1 MKKGI
6 IFDLDGTLWDSTE
19 QILISWNSVLEQY
32 PQYGGPISME
42 QLQGLM
48 GKTMDVIAE
57 SIMPNA
63 PEEERKQIFAQCCK
77 EEEEYLLK
85 HGGVLFPRLEETLKK
100 LKEDYSLYIVSN
112 CQSGYIETFIEHH
125 KLNSYFA
132 DIECFG
138 NTGLGKAENEKILAE
153 RNQLDQVVYV
163 GDTQGDFDATQKAGF
178 PFVYAAYGFGKVEE
192 EVPFVSSFE
201 QLPEVVKQVFTK
213 N

>member
-6 IFDLDGTLWDSTE
+6 IFDLDGTLWDTTE
-19 QILISWNSVLEQY
+19 QILLSWNSVLEQY
-32 PQYGGPISME
+32 PQYGGAISME

-57 SIMPNA
+57 SIMPNV
-63 PEEERKQIFAQCCK
+63 PKEERKKIFAQCCK
-77 EEEEYLLK
+77 EEEAYLLK

-100 LKEDYSLYIVSN
+100 LKEDYKLYIVSN
-112 CQSGYIETFIEHH
+112 CQSGYIETFLEHH
-125 KLNSYFA
+125 KLHSYFE

-138 NTGLGKAENEKILAE
+138 NTGLGKADNERILAE
-153 RNQLDQVVYV
+153 RNHLDKVIYV
-163 GDTQGDFDATQKAGF
+163 GDTKGDFEATKEAGF
-178 PFVYAAYGFGKVEE
+178 PFVYAAYGFGQVDE

-201 QLPEVVKQVFTK
+201 QLPEVINQEFAK